1 MSDADS
7 RIERLLRLLILRF
20 DYSVVSTASVMSLA
34 IDSKYSNSFA
44 AIALSSSM
52 RFIYLFMRT
61 QFVLPLEPMTMLTHT
76 ITDHGWKTIVC
87 GPRPWLC
94 GRTKVWRKVPLKVE
108 TFLHTF
114 IHPIQPRAEPKAADY
129 RFETRGF
136 TKTLFSFRH
145 GGNPNNYPNNY
156 FRIIVA
162 GVV

>member
-114 IHPIQPRAEPKAADY
+114 IHPIQP
-129 RFETRGF
+129 
-136 TKTLFSFRH
+136 
-145 GGNPNNYPNNY
+145 
-156 FRIIVA
+156 
-162 GVV
+162 